1 MTPAKGYTE
10 MKDRGLEWIPQIPT
24 DWQVKRLKEL
34 FSFGKGLPITK
45 ADLVDSGVAV
55 ISYGQIHA
63 KSNTG
68 THLAKSLLR
77 YVPKTFLETNPSAI
91 LRKGDIVLADTSEDL
106 DGLGNAA
113 LMDIDDTVFAGYHT
127 IILHPGNADFSKYL
141 SYLFRTDNWRS
152 QLRANASGIKVFSV
166 TQKMLRSC
174 NLILPPKAVRDAI
187 TAYLDTQCA
196 KIDEIIAQAKASIED
211 YKQWKAS
218 IIYEAVT
225 KGLDP
230 NVEMKKS
237 GIEWIGS
244 IPYDWTII
252 RVKNLLAE
260 INDRSETGSEEP
272 LSMSQVLGI
281 VPSSMIAVANPATSY
296 VGAKIVRPNDLVFN
310 KLKAHLGVFA
320 VSNYDGL
327 VSPDYAV
334 YRANE
339 RANPKFLEYL
349 FKTPNCIQEFKKY
362 ITGVGAGLSRLYT
375 SDLFNIKVA
384 LPVID
389 VQKHIIEYLNDFC
402 SRADALI
409 GEKQSLID
417 DLESYKKSLIYEVVT
432 GKRRVEN
439 ISEITISILSPE
451 VLRHRKALLM
461 LRVLDLLG
469 DDTRGRIQL
478 QKCMF
483 AAECL
488 LNMPFHTQF
497 IRYKHGPY
505 DPELLNLE
513 AILSRKGWYTILKG
527 SPVTYQ
533 KGEQF
538 GEGLQEYMNIF
549 SDIDLKLEKIVGFL
563 KPMKT
568 SQAERV
574 ATLLAVWNDF
584 IIDGILQPTDK
595 EIINEVVTHWTPNK
609 ANPQYSTWQNT
620 LYKMRENQFVP
631 KGTGVHTQQKKS
643 QQER

>member
-10 MKDRGLEWIPQIPT
+10 MKDSGIEWIGEIPSH
-24 DWQVKRLKEL
+24 WKVGKVKNI
-34 FSFGKGLPITK
+34 FSATK
-45 ADLVDSGVAV
+45 TIVGNDVDSYQRLALTLNGVAKRSKTDDTGLQPEKFETYQTLRPNELV
-55 ISYGQIHA
+55 FKLIDLQNVSTSRVGRSSYEGIVSPAYIVLHEKSDRSTKFAEYFFLAMWMHQIFNQLGA
-63 KSNTG
+63 DGVRSNIG
-68 THLAKSLLR
+68 TSALLNLPFII
-77 YVPKTFLETNPSAI
+77 VPDDEQSAI
-91 LRKGDIVLADTSEDL
+91 A
-106 DGLGNAA
+106 
-113 LMDIDDTVFAGYHT
+113 
-127 IILHPGNADFSKYL
+127 
-141 SYLFRTDNWRS
+141 
-152 QLRANASGIKVFSV
+152 
-166 TQKMLRSC
+166 
-174 NLILPPKAVRDAI
+174 
-187 TAYLDTQCA
+187 AYLDPRCT

-230 NVEMKKS
+230 NVEMKDS
-237 GIEWIGS
+237 GIEWIGE
-244 IPYDWTII
+244 IPSDWTII
-252 RVKNLLAE
+252 RVKNLLTE

-281 VPSSMIAVANPATSY
+281 VPSSTIAVANPATSY
-296 VGAKIVRPNDLVFN
+296 VGAKIVQPNDLVFN

-402 SRADALI
+402 SQADALI

-451 VLRHRKALLM
+451 VLRYRKALLM

>member
-1 MTPAKGYTE
+1 MTPAKVFSE
-10 MKDRGLEWIPQIPT
+10 MKDSGILGCGSIPSHWETIPLKYVALLDGKVDVSNIAPEDMVSFAPMECVRNDKRIPRTALKSKDNGTYSSFCNGDIAIAKVTPCFENGNICMMESLENGYAFGSS
-24 DWQVKRLKEL
+24 EL
-34 FSFGKGLPITK
+34 FSVRPQKIVGRYLFYSLQTPYFLDGGAATMTGVGGLK
-45 ADLVDSGVAV
+45 RVS
-55 ISYGQIHA
+55 SYYMKNVKIVLPPLSEQ
-63 KSNTG
+63 
-68 THLAKSLLR
+68 
-77 YVPKTFLETNPSAI
+77 SAI
-91 LRKGDIVLADTSEDL
+91 A
-106 DGLGNAA
+106 
-113 LMDIDDTVFAGYHT
+113 
-127 IILHPGNADFSKYL
+127 
-141 SYLFRTDNWRS
+141 
-152 QLRANASGIKVFSV
+152 
-166 TQKMLRSC
+166 
-174 NLILPPKAVRDAI
+174 
-187 TAYLDTQCA
+187 AYLDTQCA
-196 KIDEIIAQAKASIED
+196 KIDEIIVQAKASIED

-230 NVEMKKS
+230 NVEMKDS
-237 GIEWIGS
+237 GIEWIGRMPS
-244 IPYDWTII
+244 DWAII
-252 RVKNLLAE
+252 RVKNLLTE

-281 VPSSMIAVANPATSY
+281 VPSSTIAVANPATSY
-296 VGAKIVRPNDLVFN
+296 VGAKIVQPNDLVFN

-402 SRADALI
+402 SQADALI

-417 DLESYKKSLIYEVVT
+417 DLESYKKSLIYKVVT

-451 VLRHRKALLM
+451 VLRYRKALLM